1 MFKLYAIISFVSE
14 SRMNWSILYVF
25 WTSSKQ
31 TLKNKTLTTRG
42 TVITYSLASEDSC
55 FDTQLQSIWILF
67 HVGIGGKSKGCQ
79 MQNPSPRSKLLPKM
93 TEGSTDS
100 LSVQRYNATCPWN
113 PVLSISFV
121 FSIRRDQLSFL
132 FSCSFICYL
141 MEGLPTWKTRPLCL
155 SSQWH
160 HPSGYTWEL
169 VSLK

>member
-1 MFKLYAIISFVSE
+1 MLALEESQKDTKCKIRHRGQSF
-14 SRMNWSILYVF
+14 F
-25 WTSSKQ
+25 
-31 TLKNKTLTTRG
+31 
-42 TVITYSLASEDSC
+42 
-55 FDTQLQSIWILF
+55 
-67 HVGIGGKSKGCQ
+67 
-79 MQNPSPRSKLLPKM
+79 PKM

-100 LSVQRYNATCPWN
+100 VSVQRYNATCPWN

-121 FSIRRDQLSFL
+121 FSIRHDQLSFL

-169 VSLK
+169 VSLKLNAAYWEKKSYITAVVWVQSKVLLRHKGLGYHRGSEASAPVMNLKGNFCFRFILWTMETLYSPK